1 MHGIVDVVT
10 SADMTR
16 SDYGPLRVREAR
28 AADLRHIAPIE
39 DACGPQFEAHFGDAI
54 EPILLAP
61 ASTGQWRASKPGFL
75 LVADDGG
82 STGGGAPR
90 VFGFVH
96 VLVIDGHA
104 HLEQLAVLPAHQR
117 RGIGAALTRAAMA
130 EARAQGFDRLSL
142 CTYRD
147 VPWNGPFYRAV
158 GFAEVADLAPYEAR
172 LREKERE
179 LGLDVNGV
187 RVVMS
192 VALR

>member
-1 MHGIVDVVT
+1 MAGIVLVVVT
-10 SADMTR
+10 ADMTPN
-16 SDYGPLRVREAR
+16 DYVAPRIRAAR

-39 DACGPQFEAHFGDAI
+39 DAGGPQFEELFGDAI
-54 EPILLAP
+54 EPILLSP
-61 ASTGQWRASKPGFL
+61 ATDGRQRASEPGFL
-75 LVADDGG
+75 LVAASDEQ
-82 STGGGAPR
+82 SPP
-90 VFGFVH
+90 VGFVH

-104 HLEQLAVLPAHQR
+104 HLEQLSVLPELQR

-130 EARAQGFDRLSL
+130 EAGAQGFNRLSL

-158 GFAEVADLAPYEAR
+158 GFTEVTEADYAPYERR

>member
-1 MHGIVDVVT
+1 MDGIVLGVVP
-10 SADMTR
+10 ADMTPF
-16 SDYGPLRVREAR
+16 DYVIPRIRAAR

-39 DACGPQFEAHFGDAI
+39 DAGGPQFQAYFGEAI
-54 EPILLAP
+54 EPILLSP
-61 ASTGQWRASKPGFL
+61 ATDGRQRASEPGFL
-75 LVADDGG
+75 LVAAPDDG
-82 STGGGAPR
+82 SPP
-90 VFGFVH
+90 VGFVH

-104 HLEQLAVLPAHQR
+104 HLEQLSVLPEHQR
-117 RGIGAALTRAAMA
+117 RGIGAELTRAAMA

-147 VPWNGPFYRAV
+147 VPWNGPFYLSL
-158 GFAEVADLAPYEAR
+158 GFAEVTELAPYEKR
-172 LREKERE
+172 LREKERD